1 MPAWIKRTLTELS
14 VGAVVGFVV
23 WCLVGRSLTSML
35 FGSLGGTFS
44 CKADVEVGLD
54 KFVSMQIYS
63 ALVGAVVVAIAM
75 AVGRKMLRNRKA
87 SQLAPTR
94 GGT

>member
-1 MPAWIKRTLTELS
+1 MPAWMKRTLVELT
-14 VGAVVGFVV
+14 VGAVLGFAV
-23 WCLVGRSLTSML
+23 WCLVGRGLTSML

-63 ALVGAVVVAIAM
+63 ALAGAIVVALAM
-75 AVGRKMLRNRKA
+75 AVGRRMLRNRKA
-87 SQLAPTR
+87 GRLAAARDAT
-94 GGT
+94 